1 MKNTEVAALFK
12 TIADSFQALSD
23 IYSSIQEEATQPK
36 ATTKKEKPTKAS
48 EPEPATDTPAESKT
62 EEKTYTKEEVRATL
76 SQKAKLD
83 GCKYKSEVKA
93 IVAKYSEDGTLTKV
107 PEDKYSELMAELEV
121 VGNA

>member
-23 IYSSIQEEATQPK
+23 IYSSTTEDATQPK
-36 ATTKKEKPTKAS
+36 ATEKKEKPAKVS
-48 EPEPATDTPAESKT
+48 EPEPTTDTPAET
-62 EEKTYTKEEVRATL
+62 ETEVKTYTKEEVRAML
-76 SQKAKLD
+76 SQKAKVD
-83 GCKYKSEVKA
+83 GCKYKAEVKA